1 MKAFRI
7 CFFIFLFRI
16 YINISKAGNIS
27 DFQIGG
33 LSLNDSLLNIFTE
46 KEIKK
51 AKRKTSFKSKKYSM
65 YAFFGDY
72 NPYDHLV
79 IYTERKDKSYII
91 KSVAGFMNFE
101 KNWEGCLKEQDS
113 TSAEVQNLFSN
124 AKKTV
129 KEFAQPFDKTGNSI
143 ERDVIFALDSG
154 EEIGSACQKW
164 GKKYKA
170 QRKKKDTIQVFM
182 DTKEYAAWLRSQ
194 GH

>member
-7 CFFIFLFRI
+7 CFFIFLFSI
-16 YINISKAGNIS
+16 YIDASKAENIS

-33 LSLNDSLLNIFTE
+33 LSLNDSLLNTFTE

-113 TSAEVQNLFSN
+113 ISAEVQNLFSD

-143 ERDVIFALDSG
+143 ERDVIFALDTG

-182 DTKEYAAWLRSQ
+182 DTKEYEAWLKSQ

>member
-7 CFFIFLFRI
+7 CFFIFLFSI
-16 YINISKAGNIS
+16 YIDASKAENIS

-33 LSLNDSLLNIFTE
+33 LSLNDSLLNTFTE

-113 TSAEVQNLFSN
+113 ISAEVQNLFSD

-143 ERDVIFALDSG
+143 ERDVIFALDTG

>member
-1 MKAFRI
+1 MKKILLLLFLS
-7 CFFIFLFRI
+7 FFINLHAQAEDI
-16 YINISKAGNIS
+16 K

-33 LSLNDSLLNIFTE
+33 ISLNDSLLNTFTE

-72 NPYDHLV
+72 NPYDQLV

-113 TSAEVQNLFSN
+113 TSAEVQNVFSN

-143 ERDVIFALDSG
+143 YHFIVYKLVSG
-154 EEIGSACQKW
+154 DRIRLSCNDWDEKL
-164 GKKYKA
+164 
-170 QRKKKDTIQVFM
+170 RKKNNWSEGLSVSLQS
-182 DTKEYAAWLRSQ
+182 KEIHLWM
-194 GH
+194 GNHK

>member
-7 CFFIFLFRI
+7 CFFIFLFSI
-16 YINISKAGNIS
+16 YIDASKAENIS

-33 LSLNDSLLNIFTE
+33 LSLNDSLLNTFTE

-113 TSAEVQNLFSN
+113 ISAEVQNLFSD

>member
-7 CFFIFLFRI
+7 CFFVFLFSI
-16 YINISKAGNIS
+16 YINTSKAENIS

-33 LSLNDSLLNIFTE
+33 LSLNDSLLNTFTE

-91 KSVAGFMNFE
+91 KSVSGLMNFE

-113 TSAEVQNLFSN
+113 ISAEVQNLFSD

-143 ERDVIFALDSG
+143 ERDVIFALDTG

>member
-1 MKAFRI
+1 MKKILLLLFLS
-7 CFFIFLFRI
+7 FFINLHVQAQ
-16 YINISKAGNIS
+16 NIK
-27 DFQIGG
+27 DFQIAG

-51 AKRKTSFKSKKYSM
+51 AKKKSGFKSKTYSM

-72 NPYDHLV
+72 NPYDHLI
-79 IYTERKDKSYII
+79 IYTQRKDKSYII
-91 KSVAGFMNFE
+91 KSVAGFMKFE
-101 KNWEGCLKEQDS
+101 KNWEGCLKEQ
-113 TSAEVQNLFSN
+113 EVISNQVQKLFSN
-124 AKKTV
+124 PKKTV
-129 KEFAQPFDKTGNSI
+129 KEFAHPNDKTGNSI
-143 ERDVIFALDSG
+143 ERDVIFVLNTG

-170 QRKKKDTIQVFM
+170 KRGSKDSIQVFM

>member
-1 MKAFRI
+1 
-7 CFFIFLFRI
+7 
-16 YINISKAGNIS
+16 
-27 DFQIGG
+27 
-33 LSLNDSLLNIFTE
+33 
-46 KEIKK
+46 
-51 AKRKTSFKSKKYSM
+51 M

-72 NPYDHLV
+72 NPYDQLV

-91 KSVAGFMNFE
+91 KSVAGFMKFE

-113 TSAEVQNLFSN
+113 ISDEVQNLFSN

-129 KEFAQPFDKTGNSI
+129 KEFAHPFDKTGNSI
-143 ERDVIFALDSG
+143 ERDVIFALETG

>member
-1 MKAFRI
+1 MKKILLLLFLS
-7 CFFIFLFRI
+7 FFL
-16 YINISKAGNIS
+16 NLHVQADDTK

-33 LSLNDSLLNIFTE
+33 ISLNDSLLNTFTE

-65 YAFFGDY
+65 YVFIGDY
-72 NPYDHLV
+72 NPYDRLV
-79 IYTERKDKSYII
+79 IYTERKDKSYIV

-170 QRKKKDTIQVFM
+170 KRGSKDSIQVFM
-182 DTKEYAAWLRSQ
+182 DTKKYAAWLRSQ

>member
-1 MKAFRI
+1 MKAFKI
-7 CFFIFLFRI
+7 CFFVFLFSI
-16 YINISKAGNIS
+16 YINTSKAENIS

-33 LSLNDSLLNIFTE
+33 LSLNDSLLNTFTE

-51 AKRKTSFKSKKYSM
+51 AKRKTGFKSKKYSM
-65 YAFFGDY
+65 YAFFGDF

-91 KSVAGFMNFE
+91 KSVAGFMKFE
-101 KNWEGCLKEQDS
+101 KNWEGCLKEQEAVS
-113 TSAEVQNLFSN
+113 NQVQELFSN
-124 AKKTV
+124 TKKTV
-129 KEFAQPFDKTGNSI
+129 KEFAHPNDKTGNSF
-143 ERDVIFALDSG
+143 EKDVIFALNTG
-154 EEIGSACQKW
+154 EEIGSACQNW
-164 GKKYKA
+164 GKKYKD

>member
-1 MKAFRI
+1 MKKILLLLFLS
-7 CFFIFLFRI
+7 FFINLYVQAEDI
-16 YINISKAGNIS
+16 K

-33 LSLNDSLLNIFTE
+33 ISLNDSLLNTFTE

-72 NPYDHLV
+72 NPYDQLV

-91 KSVAGFMNFE
+91 KSVAGFMKFE

-113 TSAEVQNLFSN
+113 ISDEVQNLFSN

-129 KEFAQPFDKTGNSI
+129 KEFAHPFDKTGNSI
-143 ERDVIFALDSG
+143 ERDVIFALETG

>member
-7 CFFIFLFRI
+7 CFFVFLFSI
-16 YINISKAGNIS
+16 YINTSKAENIS

-33 LSLNDSLLNIFTE
+33 LSLNDSLLNTFTE
-46 KEIKK
+46 KKIKK

-113 TSAEVQNLFSN
+113 ISAEVQNLFSD

-143 ERDVIFALDSG
+143 ERDVIFALNTG

>member
-1 MKAFRI
+1 MCIRD
-7 CFFIFLFRI
+7 R
-16 YINISKAGNIS
+16 
-27 DFQIGG
+27 
-33 LSLNDSLLNIFTE
+33 
-46 KEIKK
+46 
-51 AKRKTSFKSKKYSM
+51 
-65 YAFFGDY
+65 
-72 NPYDHLV
+72 
-79 IYTERKDKSYII
+79 
-91 KSVAGFMNFE
+91 
-101 KNWEGCLKEQDS
+101 DS

-143 ERDVIFALDSG
+143 ERDVIFALITG

-170 QRKKKDTIQVFM
+170 KRGSKDSIQVFM